1 CVFFYPGNVRPVWVQ
16 LAVFLA
22 AEHVVLLL
30 QATVQAVIPEEPKD
44 VKDIRFYNDH
54 VKTFLQHKSR
64 EKHAPPAVTD
74 LRHVNLSLNPDGVE
88 SECESSSS

>member
-1 CVFFYPGNVRPVWVQ
+1 MWVTSM
-16 LAVFLA
+16 VITR
-22 AEHVVLLL
+22 LLSTLPL
-30 QATVQAVIPEEPKD
+30 QGTASRHGTTSECEV
-44 VKDIRFYNDH
+44 RFYNDH